1 MPMGSARVLTSLV
14 LLGLVALSVCRTSP
28 FDPEEEINDFQDDLS
43 KRSFPGDASPDPLL
57 LALRAHAHSLRQL
70 ESAILDQ
77 KRSLT
82 SGQYSSFPFRLDDDT
97 AYRGMKRRS
106 LWSPLGYLPASAR
119 VQGSSSGT
127 ARPENG
133 ESGASAFRYG

>member
-1 MPMGSARVLTSLV
+1 MPMGSEGVLTSLV

-70 ESAILDQ
+70 ESAILEQ

-82 SGQYSSFPFRLDDDT
+82 SGQYSSFPSRLDDDT
-97 AYRGMKRRS
+97 AYQGMQRRA
-106 LWSPLGYLPASAR
+106 LYRPLGYAPAAVRLQNSY
-119 VQGSSSGT
+119 SST
-127 ARPENG
+127 ARPENR
-133 ESGASAFRYG
+133 ERVHEPFRNG